1 MIKHLAILDENCW
14 PWAFS
19 TRSFLFWRAGFI
31 TSSGCTAVRWF
42 DEPVQRLLWEDKEPK
57 RFQESP
63 STLSLKHEMSG
74 VEMYWLGRLCL
85 MMLWSLWNNISKT
98 ASKYTFNILQILW
111 CINFIS
117 TNFIPYE
124 LYIHLPFQRQGVE
137 FGRSS
142 NLALRHRA
150 STLRF
155 VGRSS
160 AIRRHITWASRW
172 VGLVF
177 GSP

>member
-1 MIKHLAILDENCW
+1 MRTVGPGLLT
-14 PWAFS
+14 PGVFFS
-19 TRSFLFWRAGFI
+19 G
-31 TSSGCTAVRWF
+31 
-42 DEPVQRLLWEDKEPK
+42 EPVLSPRRDAQPCVDLMSRFNTFVGRQRAKGIPLL
-57 RFQESP
+57 Q
-63 STLSLKHEMSG
+63 LLKHEMSG

-98 ASKYTFNILQILW
+98 ESKYTFNILQILW
-111 CINFIS
+111 CINFTS